1 MVTPRTSLASARLN
15 RAQPGN
21 QGVKLTKSKMKERCR
36 YVPSRAELVSC
47 VVTGRVSSTAHHAPA
62 FRFTGGPR
70 ALYVI
75 SIIDIVPSWLFR
87 RRLDRRPP
95 GPGSRDRR
103 ADRRAPQSSE
113 VRDCVVCGVSVCR
126 PRSARPRMARMCVT
140 RKVRAGQRP
149 CEVSATYGTCVSEV
163 EK

>member
-1 MVTPRTSLASARLN
+1 VVTPRTSLASARLN

-62 FRFTGGPR
+62 FRF
-70 ALYVI
+70 
-75 SIIDIVPSWLFR
+75 
-87 RRLDRRPP
+87 RP
-95 GPGSRDRR
+95 
-103 ADRRAPQSSE
+103 E
-113 VRDCVVCGVSVCR
+113 VRTDCLVRGCFDFALSS
-126 PRSARPRMARMCVT
+126 PPARPREPAPARGPARASELGGSRLCRVWSVSVPSAVCAT
-140 RKVRAGQRP
+140 ANGANVRDKKGAGGPARGLDP